1 MGSPVAAGWIGL
13 RHSGL
18 PAIPAIRT
26 LSQRQIGNAA
36 RFLSAGSARGLNT
49 HATGHNR
56 QVARQI
62 SRERAS
68 APATVGRTLATG
80 TWTHDYPIWAST
92 AMELGLPVSTNMPN
106 EVLGADEALFA
117 AGAGA
122 KRWRRRVPADAAPER
137 TAEREARCTRS
148 EPVHRRQSKHEGG
161 CHDDS
166 KTRQNGSARVF

>member
-1 MGSPVAAGWIGL
+1 MGSPAAAGWIGL
-13 RHSGL
+13 RHSAL
-18 PAIPAIRT
+18 PAIPAMRT
-26 LSQRQIGNAA
+26 LPQRQIGNAA

-49 HATGHNR
+49 HATGHDR

-106 EVLGADEALFA
+106 EVLGADEALSA

-122 KRWRRRVPADAAPER
+122 KRRRRRVSADAAPE
-137 TAEREARCTRS
+137 EPLKREA
-148 EPVHRRQSKHEGG
+148 
-161 CHDDS
+161 
-166 KTRQNGSARVF
+166 